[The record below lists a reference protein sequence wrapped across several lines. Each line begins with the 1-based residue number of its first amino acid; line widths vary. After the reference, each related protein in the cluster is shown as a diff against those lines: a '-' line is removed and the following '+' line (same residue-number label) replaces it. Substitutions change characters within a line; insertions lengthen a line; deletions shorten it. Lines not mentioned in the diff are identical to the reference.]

1 MNSRW
6 QTSRIGLINFWYYD
20 EQEFPFVKGRMLLRG
35 SNGSGKS
42 VTMQSV
48 IPLLLDG
55 NMSPERLDPFGSRD
69 RKMSSYLLEE
79 DDDRDERTG
88 YLYLEFKRQE
98 SGTWLTV
105 GMGIRARKG
114 KPLDK
119 WYFSLTD
126 GRRVGRDFFLYKEI
140 GEKVTLSK
148 KELENRIAGGG
159 QIFDRQA
166 DYMEYVNRQIFGFE
180 TVEEYK
186 EMIDLLIQLRTPKLS
201 KDFKPSVVND
211 ILSDSLQPLSD
222 EDLRP
227 MSEAIENM
235 DTMNMNLKAREAGYQ
250 AAEKIQRVLDRYN
263 RLTLFEKADRCCEN
277 RKRLLAL
284 EKEER
289 ARTEENERCEK
300 RVRQLE
306 DEIADLDAR
315 RDTMEKERDS
325 LSRSDAV
332 GLKSREM
339 DLASRIR
346 ARETLLS
353 EKKRQL
359 DAKQEQYVELED
371 RRKREKDR
379 VYEKECELDVI
390 LEEMRAEAEEMSFD
404 EHAFFRE
411 ELKENF
417 HRPFSWDTHEA
428 QFIKVKSEISRG
440 TELLR
445 DAEIRRKEA
454 DELLK
459 NRERQQR
466 ETDMA
471 MRKESELE
479 AMLVQVE
486 NEWKEAL
493 YSWNEQNEELK
504 FSKEQMREMARFADE
519 YGEDSDFA
527 KVRQTAADLWIDRKG
542 GINGE
547 LGRKQEEKRNLEEA
561 HREIEEELAQW
572 ESSRE
577 PEPPRSEAVRKN
589 RERLQEK
596 GIPYQEFYKV
606 VEFGKE
612 LVQDPEAC
620 GRLEEALLEMGI
632 LDALVIEEQY
642 REQVLAADPGCADR
656 YLFVQPHHAE
666 KSLLDVLDLND
677 SVNDIFF
684 NQRITGILGN
694 IFLAGTSDAG
704 EKSGAKV
711 EGAGGDFPDETG
723 PSVTAV
729 YPDGSYQIGVIRG
742 TVTGEHEAGFIG
754 VQARERSRKAKI
766 AACRD
771 MLAENERQQEILE
784 RETEVLKQRLV
795 RLQQEYEKLPG
806 DTDIREA
813 FRMLSDARRIVEQM
827 RQEGARLEEELLKV
841 SAVLKELKR
850 QAAEIA
856 QKLYLNCS
864 YETFR
869 RADEAAADYRQHFY
883 QLRSGHELFLQVH
896 AHLEELKERQELLDQ
911 EMDQIRY
918 EAGNAARE
926 LNKEREEYNSIIQQL
941 ELTDYEQI
949 RKQLDECM
957 DWLKNY
963 PGRLQKC
970 VAEKTQNEERIR
982 TLREQAAQNEERI
995 SELRSKA
1002 EYLGK
1007 CFAAEMELD
1016 YVHFTESPIKDAAD
1030 RDNTALEEAAGKVR
1044 DFLAPECR
1052 DMEKEQIISRLN
1064 QVYFENRGFLT
1075 DYQIMQTELFEELDR
1090 QAQRGDPPAKR
1101 LDIAA
1106 RYQGVRIPFGSL
1118 LTHLEE
1124 EIAELKD
1131 LIKDGDRELFEDI
1144 LANTVSRKIR
1154 GKINSSNAWVE
1165 KMNSLMGAMNTSS
1178 GLKLKLRWRSRTAE
1192 TEDQLDTKELVELL
1206 KKDYRLM
1213 REEEAAKLSA
1223 HFRSKVEEARR
1234 HAKDSG
1240 GMISFYQVMKETL
1253 DYRKWFEFQ
1262 LFFQKGGER
1271 VKELTNS
1278 VFGTFSGGEKAMAMY
1293 VPLFSAVV
1301 AKYQGGRADA
1311 PRLISLDEAFAGVD
1325 NRNIRDMFR
1334 LMTEFQFDFIINSQV
1349 LWGDCDTLDA
1359 LAIYQLLRPENA
1371 KFVTVMPYLWNGHA
1385 RVMLEDE
1392 SEMEEQ
1398 AAQTGPSG
1406 MSE

>member
-6 QTSRIGLINFWYYD
+6 QASRIGLINFWYYD

-79 DDDRDERTG
+79 DDGRDERTG
-88 YLYLEFKRQE
+88 YLYLEFKRRE
-98 SGTWLTV
+98 SDTWLTV
-105 GMGIRARKG
+105 GMGIRARRG

-119 WYFSLTD
+119 WYFSLSD
-126 GRRVGRDFFLYKEI
+126 GRRVGKDFLLYKEI

-159 QIFDRQA
+159 QVFDRQA

-201 KDFKPSVVND
+201 KDFKPSVVSD

-235 DTMNMNLKAREAGYQ
+235 DTMNLNLKAREAGYQ

-277 RKRLLAL
+277 QKKLSEAEREARSQAEETECSRKRVLAL
-284 EKEER
+284 E
-289 ARTEENERCEK
+289 
-300 RVRQLE
+300 Q
-306 DEIADLDAR
+306 EISELDAR
-315 RDTMEKERDS
+315 RDALEKERES
-325 LSRSDAV
+325 LSKSDAV
-332 GLKSREM
+332 SLKSREL

-346 ARETLLS
+346 TREGLLE
-353 EKKRQL
+353 EKRRQL
-359 DAKQEQYVELED
+359 DAKQEQYVELEGKKKQEED
-371 RRKREKDR
+371 RA
-379 VYEKECELDVI
+379 YEKESELDGI
-390 LEEMRAEAEEMSFD
+390 LEEMQSEAGEMSFE
-404 EHAFFRE
+404 EHDFFQD

-417 HRPFSWDTHEA
+417 NSAFSWDTHEA
-428 QFIKVKSEISRG
+428 QFQKVKDEIGRG

-445 DAEIRRKEA
+445 EAETRQREA

-459 NRERQQR
+459 KRERQQR
-466 ETDMA
+466 ETDA
-471 MRKESELE
+471 AQRRESELE
-479 AMLVQVE
+479 SVLVQVE

-493 YSWNEQNEELK
+493 YSWNGRNEELK
-504 FSKEQMREMARFADE
+504 FTPEQMREIARFADE
-519 YGEDSDFA
+519 YGESSDFA
-527 KVRQTAADLWIDRKG
+527 RVRQTAADLWIGRKG
-542 GINGE
+542 EISGKVRRRQDE
-547 LGRKQEEKRNLEEA
+547 LRDLENIR
-561 HREIEEELAQW
+561 REIEEELAQW
-572 ESSRE
+572 ESTRE
-577 PEPPRSEAVRKN
+577 PEPPRSDTVRKN
-589 RERLQEK
+589 RERLREK

-606 VEFGKE
+606 VEFGRE
-612 LVQDPEAC
+612 LSGDPKRC

-642 REQVLAADPGCADR
+642 REQVMKADPGCADR
-656 YLFVQPHHAE
+656 YLFVQTHHAE

-677 SVNDIFF
+677 SVNDIFM

-694 IFLAGTSDAG
+694 IALSERLEEA
-704 EKSGAKV
+704 
-711 EGAGGDFPDETG
+711 EGAGSGG
-723 PSVTAV
+723 SAGIGASMTAV
-729 YPDGSYQIGVIRG
+729 RPDGSYQIGVVSG
-742 TVTGEHEAGFIG
+742 TISGEHEAGFIG
-754 VQARERSRKAKI
+754 VQAREKNRQAKI
-766 AACRD
+766 ASCREL
-771 MLAENERQQEILE
+771 LAENEQKQ
-784 RETEVLKQRLV
+784 EVLHGEVAVLEQRIS
-795 RLQQEYEKLPG
+795 RLQEEYESLPE
-806 DTDIREA
+806 DTDMREA
-813 FRMLSDARRIVEQM
+813 WKMLSEARRTVERM
-827 RQEGARLEEELLKV
+827 REEGARLERELMEVGEALG
-841 SAVLKELKR
+841 ELKR

-856 QKLYLNCS
+856 RKLYLTCS

-869 RADEAAADYRQHFY
+869 RADEAASDYRQHFY
-883 QLRSGHELFLQVH
+883 QLRSGHELFLQIR
-896 AHLEELKERQELLDQ
+896 AHMEELGERQEILDG

-918 EAGNAARE
+918 EAGGVKKE
-926 LNKEREEYNSIIQQL
+926 LKKEQEEYDSILRQL

-949 RKQLDECM
+949 RQKLDECM
-957 DWLKNY
+957 EWLKEY
-963 PGRLQKC
+963 PERLQSC

-982 TLREQAAQNEERI
+982 ALSEQAAQNEERI
-995 SELRSKA
+995 VELKRRA
-1002 EYLGK
+1002 EYLET
-1007 CFAAEMELD
+1007 CFAAERSLHYVEL
-1016 YVHFTESPIKDAAD
+1016 PG
-1030 RDNTALEEAAGKVR
+1030 EEAETEEPAEKIRSLLAG
-1044 DFLAPECR
+1044 ECR
-1052 DMEKEQIISRLN
+1052 DMDKEQIIRSLN

-1090 QAQRGDPPAKR
+1090 EAQKGDPSAKR

-1106 RYQGVRIPFGSL
+1106 RYQGVRIPFGRL
-1118 LTHLEE
+1118 LVHLEE

-1131 LIKDGDRELFEDI
+1131 LIKAGDRELFEDI

-1178 GLKLKLRWRSRTAE
+1178 GLKLNLRWRSRTAE

-1213 REEEAAKLSA
+1213 REDEAAKLSA

-1234 HAKDSG
+1234 HARDSG

-1301 AKYQGGRADA
+1301 AKYQGGRPDA

-1334 LMTEFQFDFIINSQV
+1334 LMAEFEFDFIINSQV

-1392 SEMEEQ
+1392 SEMEKR
-1398 AAQTGPSG
+1398 AAQ
-1406 MSE
+1406 EA

>member
-6 QTSRIGLINFWYYD
+6 QASRIGLINFWYYD

-79 DDDRDERTG
+79 DDGRDERTG

-98 SGTWLTV
+98 SDTWLTV
-105 GMGIRARKG
+105 GMGIRARRG

-119 WYFSLTD
+119 WYFSLSD
-126 GRRVGRDFFLYKEI
+126 GRRVGKDFLLYKEI

-159 QIFDRQA
+159 QVFDRQA

-201 KDFKPSVVND
+201 KDFKPSVVSD

-235 DTMNMNLKAREAGYQ
+235 DTMNLNLKAREAGYQ

-277 RKRLLAL
+277 QKKLSEAEREARSQAEETECSRKRVLAL
-284 EKEER
+284 E
-289 ARTEENERCEK
+289 
-300 RVRQLE
+300 Q
-306 DEIADLDAR
+306 EISELDAR
-315 RDTMEKERDS
+315 RDALEKERES
-325 LSRSDAV
+325 LSKSDAV
-332 GLKSREM
+332 SLKSREL

-346 ARETLLS
+346 TREGLLE
-353 EKKRQL
+353 EKRRQL
-359 DAKQEQYVELED
+359 DAKQEQYVELEGKKKQEED
-371 RRKREKDR
+371 RA
-379 VYEKECELDVI
+379 YEKESELDDI
-390 LEEMRAEAEEMSFD
+390 LEEMQSEAGEMSFE
-404 EHAFFRE
+404 EHDFFQD

-417 HRPFSWDTHEA
+417 NSAFSWDTHEA
-428 QFIKVKSEISRG
+428 QFQKVKDEIGRG

-445 DAEIRRKEA
+445 EAETRQREA

-459 NRERQQR
+459 KRERQQR
-466 ETDMA
+466 ETDA
-471 MRKESELE
+471 AQRRESELE
-479 AMLVQVE
+479 SVLVQVE

-493 YSWNEQNEELK
+493 YSWNGRNEELK
-504 FSKEQMREMARFADE
+504 FTPEQMREIARFADE
-519 YGEDSDFA
+519 YGESSDFA
-527 KVRQTAADLWIDRKG
+527 RVRQTAADLWIGRKG
-542 GINGE
+542 EISGKVRRRQDE
-547 LGRKQEEKRNLEEA
+547 LRDLENIR
-561 HREIEEELAQW
+561 REIEEELAQW
-572 ESSRE
+572 ESTRE
-577 PEPPRSEAVRKN
+577 PEPPRSDTVRKN
-589 RERLQEK
+589 RERLREK

-606 VEFGKE
+606 VEFGRE
-612 LVQDPEAC
+612 LSGDPKRC
-620 GRLEEALLEMGI
+620 GRLEEALMEMGI

-642 REQVLAADPGCADR
+642 REQVMKADPGCADR
-656 YLFVQPHHAE
+656 YLFVQTHHAE

-677 SVNDIFF
+677 SVNDIFM

-694 IFLAGTSDAG
+694 IGI
-704 EKSGAKV
+704 SGSEEP
-711 EGAGGDFPDETG
+711 EGAASGG
-723 PSVTAV
+723 SVHAGFAGISASMTAV
-729 YPDGSYQIGVIRG
+729 HPDGSYQIGVVSG
-742 TVTGEHEAGFIG
+742 TVSGEHEAGFIG
-754 VQARERSRKAKI
+754 VQAREKNRQAKI
-766 AACRD
+766 ASCREL
-771 MLAENERQQEILE
+771 LAENEQKQ
-784 RETEVLKQRLV
+784 EVLRGEVAVLEQRIS
-795 RLQQEYEKLPG
+795 RLQEEYESLPE
-806 DTDIREA
+806 DTDMREA
-813 FRMLSDARRIVEQM
+813 WKMLSEARRTVERM
-827 RQEGARLEEELLKV
+827 REEGARLERELMEVGEALG
-841 SAVLKELKR
+841 ELKR

-856 QKLYLNCS
+856 RKLYLTCS

-869 RADEAAADYRQHFY
+869 RADEAASDYRQHFY
-883 QLRSGHELFLQVH
+883 QLRSGHELFLQIR
-896 AHLEELKERQELLDQ
+896 AHMEELGERQEILDG

-918 EAGNAARE
+918 EAGGVKKE
-926 LNKEREEYNSIIQQL
+926 LKKEQEEYDSILRQL

-949 RKQLDECM
+949 RQKLDECM
-957 DWLKNY
+957 EWLKDY
-963 PGRLQKC
+963 PERLQSC

-982 TLREQAAQNEERI
+982 ALSEQAAQNEERI
-995 SELRSKA
+995 VELKRRA
-1002 EYLGK
+1002 EYLET
-1007 CFAAEMELD
+1007 CFAAERSLHYVEL
-1016 YVHFTESPIKDAAD
+1016 PG
-1030 RDNTALEEAAGKVR
+1030 EEAETEEPAEKIRSLLAG
-1044 DFLAPECR
+1044 ECR
-1052 DMEKEQIISRLN
+1052 DMDKEQIIRSLN

-1090 QAQRGDPPAKR
+1090 EAQKGDPSAKR

-1106 RYQGVRIPFGSL
+1106 RYQGVRIPFGRL
-1118 LTHLEE
+1118 LVHLEE

-1131 LIKDGDRELFEDI
+1131 LIKAGDRELFEDI

-1178 GLKLKLRWRSRTAE
+1178 GLKLNLRWRSRTAE

-1213 REEEAAKLSA
+1213 REDEAAKLSA

-1234 HAKDSG
+1234 HARDSG

-1301 AKYQGGRADA
+1301 AKYQGGRPDA

-1334 LMTEFQFDFIINSQV
+1334 LMAEFEFDFIINSQV

-1392 SEMEEQ
+1392 SEMEKQ
-1398 AAQTGPSG
+1398 A
-1406 MSE
+1406 ELED

>member
-6 QTSRIGLINFWYYD
+6 QASRIGLINFWYYD
-20 EQEFPFVKGRMLLRG
+20 DQEFPFVKGRMLLRG

-79 DDDRDERTG
+79 DDGRDERTG

-105 GMGIRARKG
+105 GMGIRARRG

-119 WYFSLTD
+119 WYFSLSD
-126 GRRVGRDFFLYKEI
+126 GRRVGKDFLLYKEI

-159 QIFDRQA
+159 QVFDRQA

-186 EMIDLLIQLRTPKLS
+186 ELIDLLIQLRTPKLS

-235 DTMNMNLKAREAGYQ
+235 DTMNLNLKAREAGYQ

-277 RKRLLAL
+277 QKRLSEAEREAKAQADETERSRKRLLAL
-284 EKEER
+284 E
-289 ARTEENERCEK
+289 
-300 RVRQLE
+300 Q
-306 DEIADLDAR
+306 EISELDAR
-315 RDTMEKERDS
+315 RDAMEKERES
-325 LSRSDAV
+325 LSKSDAV
-332 GLKSREM
+332 SLKSREL
-339 DLASRIR
+339 DLAARIR
-346 ARETLLS
+346 TRESLLE
-353 EKKRQL
+353 EKQRQL
-359 DAKQEQYVELED
+359 DAKQEQYTEIEGKKKQEED
-371 RRKREKDR
+371 RA
-379 VYEKECELDVI
+379 YEKERELDSI
-390 LEEMRAEAEEMSFD
+390 LEEMQSEAGEMSFE
-404 EHAFFRE
+404 EHDFFQD
-411 ELKENF
+411 ELKESF
-417 HRPFSWDTHEA
+417 DKAFSWDTHEA
-428 QFIKVKSEISRG
+428 QFRKVKDEISRG

-445 DAEIRRKEA
+445 EAETRQREA
-454 DELLK
+454 DDLLK
-459 NRERQQR
+459 KRERQQR
-466 ETDMA
+466 ETDA
-471 MRKESELE
+471 AQRREGELE
-479 AMLVQVE
+479 SVLVQVE

-493 YSWNEQNEELK
+493 YSWNGRNEELK
-504 FSKEQMREMARFADE
+504 FTPEQMREMARFADE
-519 YGEDSDFA
+519 YGEASDFA
-527 KVRQTAADLWIDRKG
+527 RVRQTAADLWIGRKG
-542 GINGE
+542 EISGE
-547 LGRKQEEKRNLEEA
+547 VRRRQDELQDLENA

-577 PEPPRSEAVRKN
+577 PEPPRSDTVRKN
-589 RERLQEK
+589 RERLREK

-606 VEFGKE
+606 VEFGRE
-612 LVQDPEAC
+612 LSGDPKRC

-642 REQVLAADPGCADR
+642 REQVMKADPGCADR
-656 YLFVQPHHAE
+656 YLFVQTHHAE

-677 SVNDIFF
+677 SVNDIFM

-694 IFLAGTSDAG
+694 IALSERLEEA
-704 EKSGAKV
+704 
-711 EGAGGDFPDETG
+711 EGAGSGG
-723 PSVTAV
+723 SAGIGASMTAV
-729 YPDGSYQIGVIRG
+729 RPDGSYQIGVVSG
-742 TVTGEHEAGFIG
+742 TISGEHEAGFIG
-754 VQARERSRKAKI
+754 VQAREKNRQAKI
-766 AACRD
+766 ASCREL
-771 MLAENERQQEILE
+771 LAENEQKQ
-784 RETEVLKQRLV
+784 EVLCGEVAVLEQRIS
-795 RLQQEYEKLPG
+795 RLQEEYESLPE
-806 DTDIREA
+806 DTDMREA
-813 FRMLSDARRIVEQM
+813 WKMLSEARRTVERM
-827 RQEGARLEEELLKV
+827 REEGARLERELMEVGEALG
-841 SAVLKELKR
+841 ELKR

-856 QKLYLNCS
+856 RKLYLTCS

-869 RADEAAADYRQHFY
+869 RADEAASDYRQHFY
-883 QLRSGHELFLQVH
+883 QLRSGHELFLQIRSH
-896 AHLEELKERQELLDQ
+896 MEELGERQEILDG

-918 EAGNAARE
+918 EAGGVKKE
-926 LNKEREEYNSIIQQL
+926 LKKEQEEYDSILRQL
-941 ELTDYEQI
+941 ALTDYEQI
-949 RKQLDECM
+949 RQKLDECM
-957 DWLKNY
+957 EWLKEY
-963 PGRLQKC
+963 PERLQSC

-982 TLREQAAQNEERI
+982 ALLEQAAQNEERI
-995 SELRSKA
+995 GELRRRA
-1002 EYLGK
+1002 EYLET
-1007 CFAAEMELD
+1007 CFAAERSLHYVELPEE
-1016 YVHFTESPIKDAAD
+1016 ESE
-1030 RDNTALEEAAGKVR
+1030 TAEPAERIRSLLAG
-1044 DFLAPECR
+1044 ECR
-1052 DMEKEQIISRLN
+1052 DMDKEQIIRSLN

-1090 QAQRGDPPAKR
+1090 EAQKGDPSAKR

-1106 RYQGVRIPFGSL
+1106 RYQGVRIPFGRL
-1118 LTHLEE
+1118 LTHLAE

-1131 LIKDGDRELFEDI
+1131 LIKAGDRELFEDI

-1178 GLKLKLRWRSRTAE
+1178 GLKLNLRWRSRTAE

-1213 REEEAAKLSA
+1213 REDEAAKLSA

-1234 HAKDSG
+1234 HARDSG

-1301 AKYQGGRADA
+1301 AKYQGGRPDA

-1334 LMTEFQFDFIINSQV
+1334 LMAEFEFDFIINSQV

-1392 SEMEEQ
+1392 SEMEKR
-1398 AAQTGPSG
+1398 AAQ
-1406 MSE
+1406 EA

>member
-6 QTSRIGLINFWYYD
+6 QASRIGLINFWYYD
-20 EQEFPFVKGRMLLRG
+20 DQEFPFVKGRMLLRG

-79 DDDRDERTG
+79 DDGRDERTG

-98 SGTWLTV
+98 SDTWLTV
-105 GMGIRARKG
+105 GMGIRARRG

-119 WYFSLTD
+119 WYFSLSD
-126 GRRVGRDFFLYKEI
+126 GRRVGKDFLLYKEI

-159 QIFDRQA
+159 QVFDRQA

-201 KDFKPSVVND
+201 KDFKPSVVSD

-235 DTMNMNLKAREAGYQ
+235 DTMNLNLKAREAGYQ

-277 RKRLLAL
+277 QKKLSEAEREARSQAEETECSRKRVLAL
-284 EKEER
+284 E
-289 ARTEENERCEK
+289 
-300 RVRQLE
+300 Q
-306 DEIADLDAR
+306 EISELDAR
-315 RDTMEKERDS
+315 RDALEKERES
-325 LSRSDAV
+325 LSKSDAV
-332 GLKSREM
+332 SLKSREL

-346 ARETLLS
+346 TREGLLE
-353 EKKRQL
+353 EKRRQL
-359 DAKQEQYVELED
+359 DAKQEQYVELEGKKKQEED
-371 RRKREKDR
+371 RA
-379 VYEKECELDVI
+379 YEKESELDGI
-390 LEEMRAEAEEMSFD
+390 LEEMQSEAGEMSFE
-404 EHAFFRE
+404 EHDFFQD

-417 HRPFSWDTHEA
+417 NSAFSWDTHEA
-428 QFIKVKSEISRG
+428 QFQKVKDEIGRG

-445 DAEIRRKEA
+445 EAETRQREA

-459 NRERQQR
+459 KRERQQR
-466 ETDMA
+466 ETDA
-471 MRKESELE
+471 AQRRESELE
-479 AMLVQVE
+479 SVLVQVE

-493 YSWNEQNEELK
+493 YSWNGRNEELK
-504 FSKEQMREMARFADE
+504 FTPEQMREMARFADE
-519 YGEDSDFA
+519 YGEASDFA
-527 KVRQTAADLWIDRKG
+527 RVRQTAADLWIGRKG
-542 GINGE
+542 EISGE
-547 LGRKQEEKRNLEEA
+547 VRRRQDELQDLEDA

-577 PEPPRSEAVRKN
+577 PEPPRSDAVRKN
-589 RERLQEK
+589 RERLREK

-606 VEFGKE
+606 VEFGRE
-612 LVQDPEAC
+612 MSGDPKRC

-642 REQVLAADPGCADR
+642 RSQVMEADPGCADR
-656 YLFVQPHHAE
+656 YLFVQPHYAE

-677 SVNDIFF
+677 SVNDIFM

-694 IFLAGTSDAG
+694 IALSERLDEA
-704 EKSGAKV
+704 
-711 EGAGGDFPDETG
+711 EGAGSGG
-723 PSVTAV
+723 SAHGGSAGIGASMTAV
-729 YPDGSYQIGVIRG
+729 RPDGSYQIGVVSG
-742 TVTGEHEAGFIG
+742 TVSGEHEAGFIG
-754 VQARERSRKAKI
+754 VQAREKNRQAKI
-766 AACRD
+766 ASCREL
-771 MLAENERQQEILE
+771 LAENEQRQ
-784 RETEVLKQRLV
+784 EVLRGEVSAFEQRIR
-795 RLQQEYEKLPG
+795 RLQDEYESLPE
-806 DTDIREA
+806 DTDMREA
-813 FRMLSDARRIVEQM
+813 WKMLSEARQTVERM
-827 RQEGARLEEELLKV
+827 REEGARLERELMEVGEALG
-841 SAVLKELKR
+841 EIKR

-856 QKLYLNCS
+856 QKLYLTCS

-869 RADEAAADYRQHFY
+869 RADEAASDYRQHFY
-883 QLRSGHELFLQVH
+883 QLRSGHELFLQIR
-896 AHLEELKERQELLDQ
+896 AHMEELGERQEILDG

-918 EAGNAARE
+918 EAGSAGRE
-926 LNKEREEYNSIIQQL
+926 LKKEQEEYDSILRQL

-949 RKQLDECM
+949 RQKLDECM
-957 DWLKNY
+957 EWLKEY
-963 PGRLQKC
+963 PERLQSC

-982 TLREQAAQNEERI
+982 ALLEQAAQNEERI
-995 SELRSKA
+995 GELRRRA
-1002 EYLGK
+1002 EYLET
-1007 CFAAEMELD
+1007 CFAAERSLHYVELPEE
-1016 YVHFTESPIKDAAD
+1016 ESE
-1030 RDNTALEEAAGKVR
+1030 TAEPAEKIRSLLAG
-1044 DFLAPECR
+1044 ECR
-1052 DMEKEQIISRLN
+1052 DMDKEQIIRSLN

-1090 QAQRGDPPAKR
+1090 EAQKGDPSAKR

-1106 RYQGVRIPFGSL
+1106 RYQGVRIPFGRL
-1118 LTHLEE
+1118 LTHLAE

-1131 LIKDGDRELFEDI
+1131 LIKAGDRELFEDI

-1178 GLKLKLRWRSRTAE
+1178 GLKLNLRWRSRTAE

-1213 REEEAAKLSA
+1213 REDEAAKLSA

-1234 HAKDSG
+1234 HARDSG

-1301 AKYQGGRADA
+1301 AKYQGGRPDA

-1334 LMTEFQFDFIINSQV
+1334 LMAEFQFDFIINSQV

-1392 SEMEEQ
+1392 SEMEKR
-1398 AAQTGPSG
+1398 AAQ
-1406 MSE
+1406 EA